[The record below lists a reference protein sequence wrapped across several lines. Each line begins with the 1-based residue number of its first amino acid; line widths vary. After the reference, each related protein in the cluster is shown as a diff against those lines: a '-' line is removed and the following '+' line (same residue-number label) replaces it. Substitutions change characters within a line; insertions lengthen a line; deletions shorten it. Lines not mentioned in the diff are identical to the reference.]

1 MSWRWCLFAL
11 VPLAVV
17 AAIGAGRLAE
27 DRPGRLGARSDVLA
41 VLAVLLGCGGIVAIS
56 GAVPYFTNQGF
67 ILPPIALVLLVG
79 FVWRQTRSAGV
90 LVAPSGVTSRAP
102 LGSALATAL
111 AGIGVYVVMAAMG
124 YPYYY

>member
-1 MSWRWCLFAL
+1 MSWRWCLFTL

-27 DRPGRLGARSDVLA
+27 DRPGRLGARSD

-67 ILPPIALVLLVG
+67 ILPPIALVLLVA

-111 AGIGVYVVMAAMG
+111 AGIGVYVVTAAMG
-124 YPYYY
+124 YPHYY